1 MRVVRLSLSIEAGKY
16 RGGRYAELS
25 IEVLKGGIETTVQD
39 YPGRL
44 GYWDLGIPP
53 SGPLDDYSFRLA
65 NVLVGN
71 RPNEAALEVTAG
83 LFSMKMR
90 TQCLLSVTGADM
102 QPKLNESPAP
112 MWEGFLAKE
121 GDVLSFGIAK
131 TAGFRAY
138 VAIAGG
144 IDVPSYL
151 GSKSTFA
158 AGAFGGHEGRILK
171 ASDVIKTGGA
181 ASDIRGMSGRRVKS
195 SIVPRF
201 SNTLEVEAML
211 GPQASPDFVTEEDVQ
226 AFFSEVHKID
236 RNSNRLGYRLSPR
249 KWSWARQDGGVA
261 GKHPSNIIDN
271 GYTVGS
277 LNISGDQPIILMRD
291 GPSAGGFIC
300 LCCVVT
306 GAMWKVGQ
314 AAPARDSLKFR
325 MVTHQEAIELRK
337 TIERNVQAAIS

>member
-1 MRVVRLSLSIEAGKY
+1 MRVVHLGLSIETGKY
-16 RGGRYAELS
+16 RGGRHAELS

-83 LFSMKMR
+83 LFSMKVKS
-90 TQCLLSVTGADM
+90 QCLLSVTGADM
-102 QPKLNESPAP
+102 QPKLNDSLVT
-112 MWEGFLAKE
+112 MWEGFLARE
-121 GDVLSFGIAK
+121 GDVFSLGIAK
-131 TAGFRAY
+131 SAGFRAY

-171 ASDVIKTGGA
+171 TADLLKTGRPAVDIQGA
-181 ASDIRGMSGRRVKS
+181 SGRRVKS
-195 SIVPRF
+195 DTVPKF
-201 SNTLEVEAML
+201 SNTFEVEAML

-226 AFFSEVHKID
+226 AFFSEVHKVD
-236 RNSNRLGYRLSPR
+236 RNSNRLGYRLTPR

-300 LCCVVT
+300 LCCIVT
-306 GAMWKVGQ
+306 GALWKVGQ
-314 AAPARDSLKFR
+314 AAPARDSLKFK
-325 MVTHQEAIELRK
+325 MVSHQEAIELRK
-337 TIERNVQAAIS
+337 TIERNVQAGIS

>member
-1 MRVVRLSLSIEAGKY
+1 MSLEI
-16 RGGRYAELS
+16 
-25 IEVLKGGIETTVQD
+25 LKGGVETTVQD

-71 RPNEAALEVTAG
+71 RPIEAALEVTAG
-83 LFSMKMR
+83 MFSMRMKNES
-90 TQCLLSVTGADM
+90 LLAITGADM
-102 QPKLNESPAP
+102 QPRLNESPAM
-112 MWEGFLAKE
+112 MWESFLAKE

-131 TAGFRAY
+131 TTGFRAY

-171 ASDVIKTGGA
+171 PSDLLRTGRP
-181 ASDIRGMSGRRVKS
+181 STEIRKATGRRVKS
-195 SIVPRF
+195 DVVPKF

-211 GPQASPDFVTEEDVQ
+211 GPQASPDFVIEEDVR
-226 AFFSEVHKID
+226 AFFSEVHKVD
-236 RNSNRLGYRLSPR
+236 RNSNRLGYRLAPR

-277 LNISGDQPIILMRD
+277 LNVSGDQPIILMRD

-306 GAMWKVGQ
+306 GSIWKVGQ
-314 AAPARDSLKFR
+314 AAPARDSLKFK
-325 MVTHQEAIELRK
+325 MVSHQEAIELRR
-337 TIERNVQAAIS
+337 TIERNVQTGIS